1 MYPKI
6 CSLGECMIEITH
18 QDTNKYNQSFAGDTF
33 NFSVYLSRQK
43 MRIDYLTAAGTSS
56 LSKSYLQFMK
66 KEKISTKLVTINKD
80 KELGLILVKNKPNG
94 EKDFY
99 YWRDDSAA
107 NHFFNNIDVNN
118 LVKKLKNYNYVYCS
132 GLTLSIMNYF
142 SQLKLQAVLQ
152 KLRKKKLK
160 VIFDLNIRKK
170 RWKNKK
176 TINKALNLFLPLT
189 DLLFATEE
197 DIINWKKKMKLNDIL
212 KYLKKFRIPHIVY
225 RKDAR
230 NNYAVYQN
238 QIFYRKNTIYNKVID
253 TGGAGDA
260 FNAKYFSTFIKT
272 NNIMESLQ
280 NGHNLGKRVVMKK
293 GAII

>member
-1 MYPKI
+1 
-6 CSLGECMIEITH
+6 
-18 QDTNKYNQSFAGDTF
+18 
-33 NFSVYLSRQK
+33 
-43 MRIDYLTAAGTSS
+43 
-56 LSKSYLQFMK
+56 
-66 KEKISTKLVTINKD
+66 
-80 KELGLILVKNKPNG
+80 
-94 EKDFY
+94 
-99 YWRDDSAA
+99 
-107 NHFFNNIDVNN
+107 
-118 LVKKLKNYNYVYCS
+118 
-132 GLTLSIMNYF
+132 
-142 SQLKLQAVLQ
+142 
-152 KLRKKKLK
+152 
-160 VIFDLNIRKK
+160 
-170 RWKNKK
+170 
-176 TINKALNLFLPLT
+176 
-189 DLLFATEE
+189 
-197 DIINWKKKMKLNDIL
+197 MKLNDIL